1 MSAREEAIAFAV
13 ENAVGDF
20 DEGLIRFLV
29 ERMMRRED
37 GIFDRRG
44 GEARVVA
51 ALIEGSHNAADAA
64 ELAMLGAAGAD
75 EAVVGHLLAMVPEAL
90 DKARAGTHAVLDVPL
105 RGRLEGLGAA
115 EFGRLGFAIAYREY
129 AMHTR
134 DATRPAAVAVP
145 EGLSWVELDARR
157 AERVYTFLVEA
168 FAGVPGFMAAPP
180 EEMARRLMA
189 HVPRP
194 RVLVDVAGDQ
204 LVGIARVKG
213 PDGDG
218 VGKVD
223 LVARAASR
231 RGHGLGRVVLDE
243 ALRVLAELGA
253 RRFSLD
259 VAADNERALKLYRA
273 YGFEIVA
280 QDTVWRRG
288 LRSED

>member
-20 DEGLIRFLV
+20 DESLIRFLV

-37 GIFDRRG
+37 GIFDRRA

-75 EAVVGHLLAMVPEAL
+75 EAVVGLLLEMVPEAL

-105 RGRLEGLGAA
+105 RGRLEGLGA
-115 EFGRLGFAIAYREY
+115 EELRGLGFAIAYREY
-129 AMHTR
+129 AMMTA
-134 DATRPAAVAVP
+134 DAARPQAVHVP
-145 EGLSWVELDARR
+145 AGLEWVELDTRW

-180 EEMARRLMA
+180 AEMARRLMM
-189 HVPRP
+189 HTPRP
-194 RVLVDVAGDQ
+194 RVLVDVAGDR

-218 VGKVD
+218 VGRVD
-223 LVARAASR
+223 LVARAAAR
-231 RGHGLGRVVLDE
+231 RGQGLGRVVVDE
-243 ALRVLAELGA
+243 ALRILAKLGA

-259 VAADNERALKLYRA
+259 VAADNERALRLYRD
-273 YGFEIVA
+273 YGFEVVA

-288 LRSED
+288 LRDPA